1 MRIAFISSMSAIPW
15 GGSEELWSQ
24 TATRFAAEGHRV
36 AASVTHW
43 PKLSSKVSALTERGV
58 EVSVRKPLRV
68 PLLGRLWRKLI
79 RWSPERESLSWLYRV
94 RPDLVVISQGCTAE
108 GLEFSRA
115 CIRAQIPYTI
125 VANANAEWLWPS
137 DDISDD
143 FAMAYRQARVVFFVS
158 QRNREL
164 FECQIGE
171 TLTNA
176 AIVRSPYS
184 VSKKVPPP
192 WPIQNGA
199 YKLACV
205 GRLEMLQKGQDLL
218 LKVLSQPEWK
228 GRSVELNLY
237 GHGACER
244 GIRRLIAS
252 LGLTN
257 VHFKGF
263 ANNVASIWE
272 NNHMLVLP
280 SRSEGT
286 PISLVDAML
295 CARPAVVTDVGGMA
309 ELCVD
314 GETGFVAAA
323 PTPGLLG
330 EAMERAWARRSEWPD
345 MGVAGRL
352 RASQL
357 IPDDPAGV
365 FADTLLALANSFAKN
380 SDASRW
386 RLFSGHFPSIRA

>member
-1 MRIAFISSMSAIPW
+1 MRVAFISSMSVIPW

-24 TATRFAAEGHRV
+24 TASRLAAAGHRL
-36 AASVTHW
+36 AASVAYW
-43 PKLSSKVSALTERGV
+43 PKLPSKVTALRNQGIDV
-58 EVSVRKPLRV
+58 FVRRPLRV
-68 PLLGRLWRKLI
+68 PLHGRFWRALI
-79 RWSPERESLSWLYRV
+79 RWRPERECLSWLRRV
-94 RPDLVVISQGCTAE
+94 RPDLVVISQGSIND
-108 GLEFSRA
+108 GFEFARA
-115 CIRAQIPYTI
+115 CMRAGVPYII
-125 VANANAEWLWPS
+125 VVNANAEWLWPS
-137 DDISDD
+137 DDVADD
-143 FAMAYRQARVVFFVS
+143 FAATFHQARMVFFVS
-158 QRNREL
+158 ERNREL
-164 FECQIGE
+164 LQCQIGE
-171 TLTNA
+171 TLRNA

-184 VSKKVPPP
+184 VSKKLPPA
-192 WPIQNGA
+192 WPEQNGA

-218 LKVLSQPEWK
+218 LKVLSQPEWR
-228 GRSVELNLY
+228 GRSVELDLY

-244 GIRRLIAS
+244 GIRRLVAT

-272 NNHMLVLP
+272 SNHILVLP

-314 GETGFVAAA
+314 GKTGFVAAA

-330 EAMERAWARRSEWPD
+330 EAMERAWARRSEWQD
-345 MGVAGRL
+345 IGTAA
-352 RASQL
+352 RARANQL

-365 FADTLLALANSFAKN
+365 FADTVLAVGK
-380 SDASRW
+380 
-386 RLFSGHFPSIRA
+386 